1 MNVIAKINNSY
12 EVFISGDGNCFFR
25 SIIKGLKKN
34 IDNTTEL
41 EFANRLR
48 KIIYKLLKD
57 EQFVEKEINGITIKA
72 IIESDGIS
80 VSNYAKDI
88 LKGKY
93 GGEIE
98 AFILAHHLKIRIVLH
113 FRNNFTKRY
122 EKTIYNGNDGTNDLT
137 INLKGY
143 ISSREF
149 GNHYNLIIP
158 HREGNIFI

>member
-1 MNVIAKINNSY
+1 MNIIADVNNSH

-25 SIIKGLKKN
+25 SIIKGLKTN
-34 IDNTTEL
+34 IDDIKEL
-41 EFANRLR
+41 RFANRLR

-57 EQFVEKEINGITIKA
+57 KQFIGEEINGISIKD
-72 IIESDGIS
+72 IIESDGTL
-80 VSNYAKDI
+80 VANYAKNI

-98 AFILAHHLKIRIVLH
+98 AFILSRHLNIRIVLH
-113 FRNNFTKRY
+113 FRNNFKY
-122 EKTIYNGNDGTNDLT
+122 EKTIYDGNDGTNDLT

-143 ISSREF
+143 ISSGEF

-158 HREGNIFI
+158 NSIYKKN